1 MPIKVT
7 LFRLT
12 HPDGSAKDWAY
23 PVDTSSASPAFTVF
37 YGRTGAALR
46 QTETPAAQCHDRNP
60 AREAERREAEKC
72 VKGYQALGEFWLADN
87 RRGLQRVTPSGV
99 VPASSAPPP
108 SAPPALPFLYW
119 RWRPEPEM
127 DEAAQQAQLEAALRP
142 VAAQLARVGW
152 SLPTIESDTDAS
164 QLRSVVITQATG
176 SLTITDGHRP
186 MIAFWLLLTRACPLV
201 RLADEQGQ
209 PVTAWPPQLPEDPA
223 ILETLGLKPQD
234 LSQLLTA
241 TNGGGWFF

>member
-1 MPIKVT
+1 
-7 LFRLT
+7 
-12 HPDGSAKDWAY
+12 
-23 PVDTSSASPAFTVF
+23 
-37 YGRTGAALR
+37 
-46 QTETPAAQCHDRNP
+46 
-60 AREAERREAEKC
+60 
-72 VKGYQALGEFWLADN
+72 
-87 RRGLQRVTPSGV
+87 
-99 VPASSAPPP
+99 
-108 SAPPALPFLYW
+108 
-119 RWRPEPEM
+119 M

-209 PVTAWPPQLPEDPA
+209 PVTAWPPQLPEDLA